1 MGQRLSLD
9 GLHALRKPRELGFP
23 CPCGPSLALGQTA
36 FCGAPSRSSWPLLRE
51 RPAPERGC
59 PGNRFARVPRG
70 RGPCP
75 PSGGPA
81 LGRLN
86 PEGIRP
92 VTAPPEGHIQPG
104 GLDAAA
110 AAGPAQPFGCSTVPG
125 GTCAASVALLI
136 ILRATFFFFFACI
149 AITGTRLPIHL
160 QGPHIPCGPSLTRTI
175 ASCMTRNHSNPAK
188 TLTTT
193 LATTP
198 T

>member
-1 MGQRLSLD
+1 MKPVPPDHACATPPSAVRTLHLQIAVMGQRLSLH

-51 RPAPERGC
+51 RPAPERGY

-70 RGPCP
+70 RGHCP

-92 VTAPPEGHIQPG
+92 VTAPPEGHIQPW

-125 GTCAASVALLI
+125 GTCAASVTLQI
-136 ILRATFFFFFACI
+136 IFART
-149 AITGTRLPIHL
+149 AITGTLFPIHI
-160 QGPHIPCGPSLTRTI
+160 QGR
-175 ASCMTRNHSNPAK
+175 
-188 TLTTT
+188 
-193 LATTP
+193 
-198 T
+198 